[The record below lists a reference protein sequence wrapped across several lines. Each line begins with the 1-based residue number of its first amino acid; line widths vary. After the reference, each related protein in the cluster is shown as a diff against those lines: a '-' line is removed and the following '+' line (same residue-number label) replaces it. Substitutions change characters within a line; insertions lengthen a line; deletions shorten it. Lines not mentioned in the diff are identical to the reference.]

1 MSETPEV
8 WSDNLRSRI
17 LEKLNEIHDPCSVAA
32 VFPMGLT
39 EMGLVADVT
48 VTTEGDTSVNL
59 RLTGPSCHMIGYFCE
74 EIENRVRALPGIR
87 NVVITHDVGLEWTP
101 EHMEENTA
109 RRRKNMLATRY
120 GIKQ

>member
-8 WSDNLRSRI
+8 WSDNIRSRI
-17 LEKLNEIHDPCSVAA
+17 LQELNEIQDPCSIAA
-32 VFPMGLT
+32 AFPMGLT

-48 VTTEGDTSVNL
+48 VTPEGDVSISL
-59 RLTGPSCHMIGYFCE
+59 RLTGPGCYMIGYFCE
-74 EIENRVRALPGIR
+74 EIENRVSALPGIR
-87 NVVITHDVGLEWTP
+87 SVVITHDVGLEWTP

-109 RRRKNMLATRY
+109 RRRKNMLSARY